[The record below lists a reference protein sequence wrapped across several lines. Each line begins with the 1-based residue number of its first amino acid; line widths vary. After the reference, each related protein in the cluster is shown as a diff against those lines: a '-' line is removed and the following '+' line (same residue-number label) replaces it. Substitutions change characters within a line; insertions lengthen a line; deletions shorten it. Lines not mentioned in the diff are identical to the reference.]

1 MKIVTKNHSLEKGVR
16 GYLVYL
22 MDDNGNALE
31 CFEVFGEE
39 ERLNKENELSETH
52 NINTDNINFVS
63 LEKFR
68 VQNRTYSPLI
78 LVFYLQKDLFTNRE
92 MIATYGENVKQYLEN
107 RGDDVRLFF
116 LPTEEQEKIVC
127 VNPVYIEDQNEFDKL
142 NDLIEDLTN
151 KFQVGVEE

>member
-78 LVFYLQKDLFTNRE
+78 LVFYLQRDLFTNRE

>member
-1 MKIVTKNHSLEKGVR
+1 MKILSKNHSLEKGVR

-39 ERLNKENELSETH
+39 ERINKENELSETH
-52 NINTDNINFVS
+52 NINTDNINFIS
-63 LEKFR
+63 LENFR
-68 VQNRTYSPLI
+68 SQNRVYSPLI
-78 LVFYLQKDLFTNRE
+78 LVFYLQKDLFVNRD
-92 MIATYGENVKQYLEN
+92 MIKTYGESVKEYLEN
-107 RGDDVRLFF
+107 KGDDVRLFF

-142 NDLIEDLTN
+142 NNLIEDLSN
-151 KFQVGVEE
+151 KFQVGE